1 MIDLSQDVLVALL
14 VRSLLCGGLLG
25 VFYDLIRAVKM
36 FLGVSYGEKQVSL
49 TLAGRVVI
57 YVVTFV
63 TDVIFW
69 LTAGLVSIAL
79 LYGLGGGVFRGMT
92 YLCLAAGF
100 ALYYVTVGR
109 LVLKL
114 ERVVISLIKRILKKT
129 VSLLLRP
136 TKMALRWLIFLY
148 HLTIGKIIGR
158 IKEGMLVKRLD
169 GLFLEDA
176 RGDVEP
182 SGSLSESLEKGYKKE
197 GRVSFGGKKDIR

>member
-1 MIDLSQDVLVALL
+1 
-14 VRSLLCGGLLG
+14 
-25 VFYDLIRAVKM
+25 M

-114 ERVVISLIKRILKKT
+114 ERIVISLIKRILKKT

-148 HLTIGKIIGR
+148 HLTIGKIIGK
-158 IKEGMLVKRLD
+158 IKEVWRLSRLRKRNANMETPEDSGEKIEGKEDLVYVD
-169 GLFLEDA
+169 G
-176 RGDVEP
+176 RT
-182 SGSLSESLEKGYKKE
+182 GYRKS
-197 GRVSFGGKKDIR
+197 GRVSFGGKARE